1 MMLVTLQEARD
12 HLRSDDTADNADLT
26 IKIEAASEAVY
37 SYLGKPTWPV
47 DSSGHD
53 VIPVRVKQ
61 AVLSTVGWLYS
72 EREGQMTSKV
82 QTTGYG
88 YTLPQGAT
96 ALLFD
101 MRELVLT

>member
-1 MMLVTLQEARD
+1 MMLITLQEARD
-12 HLRSDDTADNADLT
+12 HLRSDDTADNADLSL
-26 IKIEAASEAVY
+26 KIEAASEAVY
-37 SYLGKPTWPV
+37 SYLGSPAWPT
-47 DSSGHD
+47 DSAGHD
-53 VIPVRVKQ
+53 VIPARVKQ

-82 QTTGYG
+82 DAAYG

-101 MRELVLT
+101 LRPLVLI